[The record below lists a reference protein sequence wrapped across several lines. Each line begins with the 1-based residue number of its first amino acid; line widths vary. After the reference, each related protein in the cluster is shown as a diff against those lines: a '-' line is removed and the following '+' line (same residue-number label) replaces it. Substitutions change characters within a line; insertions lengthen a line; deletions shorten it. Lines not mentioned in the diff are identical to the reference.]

1 MSFKDFRTKVAWTT
15 LVALFLAIAA
25 TQLCLKFQIFVDMPT
40 GLFGIAVVFPLVFT
54 INSAFTRREQSL
66 AYYGDFIA
74 SLSSIY
80 FAHSSYYRA
89 INQEKRNKSK
99 TALEKSKS
107 ELKDLEV
114 TIKRLVQLV
123 KDDLHASNKQK
134 TNRLEIY
141 KLFQMISDKNY
152 VVQSSTERFF
162 ANDALACFEKLS
174 SISNYRTPI
183 SMRIYLRL
191 FIYIFPICF
200 APYFA
205 TIEAQAAYI
214 GLLVATLYVAI
225 LFILS
230 AIQDHLENP
239 FDGQGLDDI
248 DLDEKGKF
256 VEFLE

>member
-1 MSFKDFRTKVAWTT
+1 MVLNSFRKRVTSTT
-15 LVALFLAIAA
+15 LLALFLAIAA
-25 TQLCLKFQIFVDMPT
+25 TQLCVKFEIFVDMPT

-66 AYYGDFIA
+66 AYYGDFTA

-80 FAHSSYYRA
+80 FAHSSYYRTG
-89 INQEKRNKSK
+89 NQEKRNKSK
-99 TALEKSKS
+99 STLGKGKS

-114 TIKRLVQLV
+114 TIKKLVELV
-123 KDDLHASNKQK
+123 KDDLRASNKQK
-134 TNRLEIY
+134 TNRVEIY
-141 KLFQMISDKNY
+141 KLFQIISDKNY
-152 VVQSSTERFF
+152 MVQSSAKEFW

-174 SISNYRTPI
+174 FISNYRTPI

-214 GLLVATLYVAI
+214 GLLVATLYVSI

-248 DLDEKGKF
+248 DLDQQGEF
-256 VEFLE
+256 VEFLK

>member
-114 TIKRLVQLV
+114 TIKR
-123 KDDLHASNKQK
+123 
-134 TNRLEIY
+134 
-141 KLFQMISDKNY
+141 
-152 VVQSSTERFF
+152 
-162 ANDALACFEKLS
+162 
-174 SISNYRTPI
+174 
-183 SMRIYLRL
+183 
-191 FIYIFPICF
+191 
-200 APYFA
+200 
-205 TIEAQAAYI
+205 
-214 GLLVATLYVAI
+214 
-225 LFILS
+225 
-230 AIQDHLENP
+230 
-239 FDGQGLDDI
+239 
-248 DLDEKGKF
+248 
-256 VEFLE
+256 